1 MEQKNLI
8 IICVTAIICI
18 AILSGTMLLLNSKNI
33 PTNNTTNESVNITLN
48 ETNNTTTT
56 ATSTKKTTKNSENY
70 DPDYDPERDASHKYA
85 TEDNPITVQQSDG
98 EYTYYGPGHY
108 DYYAG
113 GNHMSGGYYKERN
126 KRWDNLFL
134 NTFFNILILT

>member
-33 PTNNTTNESVNITLN
+33 PTNNTTNETVNITLN
-48 ETNNTTTT
+48 ETNNTTT

-126 KRWDNLFL
+126 KR
-134 NTFFNILILT
+134 

>member
-8 IICVTAIICI
+8 IICVTAIICV
-18 AILSGTMLLLNSKNI
+18 AILSGTMLLLNNDNNTAI
-33 PTNNTTNESVNITLN
+33 NNTTNETINITLN
-48 ETNNTTTT
+48 GTNNTTT
-56 ATSTKKTTKNSENY
+56 AVSTKKTTKTSENY
-70 DPDYDPERDASHKYA
+70 DPDYDSERDASHKYA

-113 GNHMSGGYYKERN
+113 GNHMSGEYYKEMNNR
-126 KRWDNLFL
+126 
-134 NTFFNILILT
+134 